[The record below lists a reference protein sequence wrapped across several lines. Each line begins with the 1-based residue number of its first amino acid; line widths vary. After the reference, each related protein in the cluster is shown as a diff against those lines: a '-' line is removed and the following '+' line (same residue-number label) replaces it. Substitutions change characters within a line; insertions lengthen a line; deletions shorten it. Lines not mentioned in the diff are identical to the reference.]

1 LAVAITTDL
10 ITILVLMIF
19 VVMAARVARL
29 VSEVTAAPVVWLV
42 PVEAAARLEAAVR
55 RERAALEEPA
65 NSA

>member
-1 LAVAITTDL
+1 MAVAITTDL

-42 PVEAAARLEAAVR
+42 PVEAAVR
-55 RERAALEEPA
+55 RERPALEEPA